1 MIRALEDVRQV
12 DAAVTGVLAAVHH
25 WPVLNRFHEDVRPG
39 RVPSDFDYPLSTG
52 EAGADGKLRWPALL
66 VWPGVAL
73 HAVSRRSKSLNYQ
86 PVRGRLSCHGFTV
99 ITGNTS

>member
-52 EAGADGKLRWPALL
+52 KRVPTASCDGLCCWCGQAWPCMRCPDAL
-66 VWPGVAL
+66 
-73 HAVSRRSKSLNYQ
+73 SR
-86 PVRGRLSCHGFTV
+86 
-99 ITGNTS
+99 